1 MQFCCAKLF
10 FNVWCSLSRSF
21 SSLTAIS
28 CVDGRYASK
37 VQPLAPYF
45 SEFGL
50 IKHRVLV
57 ELKWLEVM
65 AEYKIAPALSAD
77 TLAWLDSFG
86 TDLSEEHAEEVKTI
100 ERTTNHDVKAV
111 EYFIK
116 AQVGA
121 QAMLAESIDS
131 FQCL

>member
-1 MQFCCAKLF
+1 M
-10 FNVWCSLSRSF
+10 
-21 SSLTAIS
+21 
-28 CVDGRYASK
+28 
-37 VQPLAPYF
+37 APYF